1 MMLAGTIWQRELVEF
16 AQRRRALVIKLAFPL
31 VFGIPLVVAARGDA
45 VRLPRSAAAAVLL
58 RGLYRIDRSGAARRL
73 TPPPVQLR
81 TRVTRRRARR
91 PAQPAGLGDTA
102 RWLRLPRRCRRT
114 DRPPRSARARVGL
127 SVTMTIASVLA
138 GSYLITQPS
147 IQLPFITNRWA
158 VGIFFLIHIIFGSFT
173 MGALVLGPTYEW
185 IGLRKEDL
193 RYERLA
199 RSLGN
204 VNLKVFSLGAT
215 LGGFAVIVVVALYG
229 KFFVALLTLFF
240 RPVVVAFSI
249 WFLTLGGI
257 LLYNLRWDQFRLR
270 KGLHIAIGYATAAT
284 EHIFLFIIV
293 ALDSYLLTPGQ
304 GQGTAAFF
312 NPSYWPELGHRFVG
326 NISWAS
332 FFIAAVAA
340 IYAAASRLP
349 ANRLY
354 FHWAARTSLVVG
366 FTTLVLQI
374 ALGAIFVESIK
385 QGSPGAFQYSMQGP
399 FAWLWLLQATFIAI
413 LLVGSNIYFWQ
424 SRPTVPAPVLTGLV
438 VLASLVTV
446 MPAALFPK
454 GLFWVRYLALGIAVL
469 LSLLHW
475 LISRPRVR
483 AATQDLP
490 RSSQVT
496 LAVTGAT
503 ALLLF
508 LLMGVIR
515 TTARSDYTIYG
526 VMKESDSYG
535 IFQAPSKG
543 YYP

>member
-1 MMLAGTIWQRELVEF
+1 MASYIATSF
-16 AQRRRALVIKLAFPL
+16 
-31 VFGIPLVVAARGDA
+31 
-45 VRLPRSAAAAVLL
+45 S
-58 RGLYRIDRSGAARRL
+58 ID
-73 TPPPVQLR
+73 
-81 TRVTRRRARR
+81 
-91 PAQPAGLGDTA
+91 QPG
-102 RWLRLPRRCRRT
+102 
-114 DRPPRSARARVGL
+114 V
-127 SVTMTIASVLA
+127 
-138 GSYLITQPS
+138 
-147 IQLPFITNRWA
+147 QLPFITNRWA
-158 VGIFFLIHIIFGSFT
+158 VGFFFLAHIIFGSFT

-185 IGLRKEDL
+185 IGLRREDPRFE
-193 RYERLA
+193 RYA
-199 RSLGN
+199 RALGN
-204 VNLKVFSLGAT
+204 VNLKIFSLGAT

-229 KFFVALLTLFF
+229 KFFAALITLFF
-240 RPVVVAFSI
+240 WPAVVAFSI

-284 EHIFLFIIV
+284 EHTFLFIIV

-326 NISWAS
+326 NLSWAS

-340 IYAAASRLP
+340 IYAAASRIP

-366 FTTLVLQI
+366 FTTLVVPI
-374 ALGAIFVESIK
+374 GLGAVFVESIK
-385 QGSPGAFQYSMQGP
+385 QASPGAFRYSLEGP
-399 FAWLWLLQATFIAI
+399 FAWLWLVQATFIAI
-413 LLVGSNIYFWQ
+413 LLVGSNLYFWQ
-424 SRPTVPAPVLTGLV
+424 SRSTAAGPILTALV
-438 VLASLVTV
+438 AVASLIT
-446 MPAALFPK
+446 MTPAALYPK
-454 GLFWVRYLALGIAVL
+454 GMFWLRYVALGAAVL

-475 LISRPRVR
+475 LLSRPRTR
-483 AATQDLP
+483 TRTPELR

-496 LAVTGAT
+496 LAVTGAS

-526 VMKESDSYG
+526 VMKESDGYG

-543 YYP
+543 FYP